1 MLDEF
6 CEIYE
11 YLVARLNNNPGYELK
26 RTDKNIGLI
35 DKFFKNSQIKTVDE
49 IWKYLSFQIVLSDR
63 KNSRICYINLPR
75 IISLNSI
82 KRWNERSSEE
92 IFMVSRILRQR
103 GLQNPIKERRGFSEE
118 YLDFLRHKYWNSP
131 RGFIL
136 CEEYEG
142 GLYDEIKCKECRY
155 NKACK
160 HD

>member
-1 MLDEF
+1 MLDKF

-118 YLDFLRHKYWNSP
+118 YLDFLINI
-131 RGFIL
+131 GIL
-136 CEEYEG
+136 LEDLFCV
-142 GLYDEIKCKECRY
+142 KSTKEVFMM
-155 NKACK
+155 K
-160 HD
+160 